1 MKHKKFVFAAV
12 LMAVILSASS
22 LVGCTNAETTSSE
35 VSAESST
42 VSVQESENVSI
53 QESESEPSEN
63 PREKELNEIKV
74 LTEYRSKLEKEKTRT
89 FFYTEKKVYQN
100 SVSESEE
107 KEAEVEYIDAAIRD
121 VNDDGHYEMIVKY
134 KARGTD
140 ITGNLDSDWAKVT
153 IYDIVTVVDGKAVES
168 EHYTNEEGFYNH
180 GAAK

>member
-1 MKHKKFVFAAV
+1 M
-12 LMAVILSASS
+12 
-22 LVGCTNAETTSSE
+22 
-35 VSAESST
+35 
-42 VSVQESENVSI
+42 
-53 QESESEPSEN
+53 
-63 PREKELNEIKV
+63 
-74 LTEYRSKLEKEKTRT
+74 
-89 FFYTEKKVYQN
+89 
-100 SVSESEE
+100 SESEE